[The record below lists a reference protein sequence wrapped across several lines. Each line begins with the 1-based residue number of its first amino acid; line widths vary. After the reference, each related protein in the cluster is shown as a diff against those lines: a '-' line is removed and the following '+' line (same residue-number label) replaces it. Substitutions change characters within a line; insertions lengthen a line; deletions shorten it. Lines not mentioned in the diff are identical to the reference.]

1 MKFYKYRTVWSW
13 GTDPRKGW
21 TYTTIPDWQTPAEF
35 FVNICERHDFSDKF
49 HGVKY
54 YKVQKPPKEW
64 LEEQIKYA
72 RIDLESKRK
81 HLIQLKEAYGATN
94 R

>member
-1 MKFYKYRTVWSW
+1 MRFYKYRTEWSC
-13 GTDPRKGW
+13 GPDPRKGW
-21 TYTTIPDWQTPAEF
+21 HYATIPDWQKPEEF
-35 FVNICERHDFSDKF
+35 FADICERHDFSDKF

-64 LEEQIKYA
+64 LEQEIKDA
-72 RIDLESKRK
+72 KEEIKSKK
-81 HLIQLKEAYGATN
+81 EYLKQLQETQGELQ